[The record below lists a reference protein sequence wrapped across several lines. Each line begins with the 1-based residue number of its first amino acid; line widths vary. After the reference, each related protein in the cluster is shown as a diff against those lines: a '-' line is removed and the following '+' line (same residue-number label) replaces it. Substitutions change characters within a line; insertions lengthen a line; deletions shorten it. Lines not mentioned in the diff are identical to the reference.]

1 MWADFC
7 KALLVEAR
15 WYNKGYTPTL
25 DEYLEKGWVSSSGPI
40 LSQHA
45 FFSVMED
52 TKREELEDLL
62 AKSDDLVHLG
72 YNLGSGFCNDLETS
86 AAELERG
93 DAPSSILC
101 FMREANVSEEI
112 ARKHI
117 RTTIKDTWN
126 KINHEFI
133 TQSPFLRP
141 FVKYTINT
149 DRVDHFIY
157 QHGDGFGNQDRETRA
172 QVLPMLIEPLKLN

>member
-25 DEYLEKGWVSSSGPI
+25 DEYLENGWVSSSGPI

-62 AKSDDLVHLG
+62 AKSDDLVHCTSMIIRL
-72 YNLGSGFCNDLETS
+72 CNDLGTS
-86 AAELERG
+86 AC
-93 DAPSSILC
+93 D
-101 FMREANVSEEI
+101 
-112 ARKHI
+112 
-117 RTTIKDTWN
+117 
-126 KINHEFI
+126 
-133 TQSPFLRP
+133 FLR
-141 FVKYTINT
+141 
-149 DRVDHFIY
+149 
-157 QHGDGFGNQDRETRA
+157 
-172 QVLPMLIEPLKLN
+172 